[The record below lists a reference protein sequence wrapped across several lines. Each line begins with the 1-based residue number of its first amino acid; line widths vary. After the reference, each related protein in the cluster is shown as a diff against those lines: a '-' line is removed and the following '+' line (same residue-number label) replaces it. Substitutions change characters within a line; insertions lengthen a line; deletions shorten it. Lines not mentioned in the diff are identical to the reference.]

1 MLAPSAGRTA
11 AAISPAASRAR
22 PRSDGTNKRLA
33 LSELPPKTITATAG
47 PDSISRSAAITP
59 TLEHPA
65 TSRVRASDATVRMI
79 NPKAAP

>member
-1 MLAPSAGRTA
+1 
-11 AAISPAASRAR
+11 
-22 PRSDGTNKRLA
+22 LA

-65 TSRVRASDATVRMI
+65 TSRVRASVATVRMI